1 LLDKRIVVLV
11 SGRGTNL
18 QALIDAVASGK
29 IPGRITLVISDN
41 PDAYALR
48 RAQKAGIPTVTLDY
62 ASFPGKKA
70 YEEALL
76 AALERENPDLICL
89 AGYMRI
95 VGRAIVSRYRYRILN
110 IHPSLLPAFPGLE
123 AQKQAVEYGVKVSGC
138 TVHFVDEGMDTGP
151 IVLQA
156 ACPVFD
162 DDTPETLAERILEY
176 EHEIY
181 PRAVRL
187 FLEGKLRIEGRK
199 VLVQKG

>member
-1 LLDKRIVVLV
+1 MHKKIVVLV

-18 QALIDAVASGK
+18 QALIDAVKNGT

-41 PDAYALR
+41 PHAYALE
-48 RAQKAGIPTVTLDY
+48 RARKENIPTVILDY

-70 YEEALL
+70 YETALL
-76 AALERENPDLICL
+76 DILTKEGPDLICL

-95 VGRAIVSRYRYRILN
+95 VGREIVARYRHRILN

-156 ACPVFD
+156 ACPVLD
-162 DDTPETLAERILEY
+162 DDTPETLSARILQY
-176 EHEIY
+176 EHQIY
-181 PRAVRL
+181 PQAVRL
-187 FLEGKLRIEGRK
+187 FLEGKLSIEGRK
-199 VLVQKG
+199 VLVKE